1 MKNTF
6 TALSLGLFLILGFQN
21 CGKVAITPPTEQSSL
36 NTKAGVGY
44 VCIPP
49 NYTLETFFI
58 TNLNIKF
65 TKTGSERDT
74 DGDGLS
80 DNEELL
86 FGSNPLLRRTNGKVL
101 DSICQDISY
110 GVNCQNFNLSC
121 DTTPNETGI
130 NECDVLALNLNQ
142 SIVTGVGLDSDK
154 DGVPDYLEVRIN
166 SFPNLYDAYND
177 LDFDLLNTIS
187 EGERNTSVRQ
197 SNVNLD
203 QNYTTRI
210 SKTKI
215 VNSTNCA
222 GGEEWKIDIQNLPVL
237 AVNEYTAASELS
249 EQRFA
254 HGSNQNR
261 ILTFLKVK
269 PVNNPTGNAK
279 VFSAQQLVN
288 YDVTNVNKSFIFD
301 SAALTEIGEV
311 EQ

>member
-1 MKNTF
+1 MKNTVLIII
-6 TALSLGLFLILGFQN
+6 LSLFAVVSFQN

-36 NTKAGVGY
+36 NTKTGVGY
-44 VCIPP
+44 VCVPA

-80 DNEELL
+80 DNEEAL

-121 DTTPNETGI
+121 DTTPNEVGI
-130 NECDVLALNLNQ
+130 NECDILALNLNQ
-142 SIVTGVGLDSDK
+142 SIVSGVGLDSDK
-154 DGVPDYLEVRIN
+154 DGIPDFLEVRIN

-177 LDFDLLNTIS
+177 LDFDLLNTIA

-203 QNYTTRI
+203 EAYTTKI
-210 SKTKI
+210 LKTKI
-215 VNSTNCA
+215 LNSTRCA

-237 AVNEYTAASELS
+237 AINSYLAANENA
-249 EQRFA
+249 EQGFS
-254 HGSNQNR
+254 HGDNQNR

-269 PVNNPTGNAK
+269 PTNNPSGNAK
-279 VFSAQQLVN
+279 VFSSQQLLE
-288 YDVTNVNKSFIFD
+288 YDVQNINRTFIFD
-301 SAALTEIGEV
+301 ANALVEIGEV